1 MLKNAIWIFAITLW
15 ILIILIPSFLK
26 IEDLK
31 SKNFEYA
38 RQIEYLRTKNS
49 ELAHEKKLLEEDP
62 EYLEKVAREKMGLIK
77 KGEVLYRLTPVDPS
91 QLQAQPAPSKSKT
104 QTQKKK

>member
-38 RQIEYLRTKNS
+38 RQIEYLKTKNS

-104 QTQKKK
+104 QTQKKR